1 MADRGSGGRP
11 RAGGKKVQ
19 TQTLHGSSPDPLLTM
34 VHSIHESVGVDQLGA
49 NYMTTIPGLVQANAY
64 GFYLLNADSHKPERV
79 AVRGAVERFAKAYEE
94 VGYAYDPVLEHVC
107 ETGRPAS
114 ESSLF
119 GRDAWQRQP
128 LRETLHMRRL
138 ARLLE
143 APVVVDGNTV
153 GLLCFTRRSDD
164 PPFTDRDIDMVHLIS
179 AHVRAAARHAVEF
192 TRSQERCTLLQ
203 AGLDVVNAPL
213 LMSDRAG
220 NLHYANK
227 PAKALLNSSASSALR
242 SGLLARCLRANLEEL
257 ALPERT
263 SAVAILPLERTPSR
277 AQPCLLVRSLAVP
290 DTGDAILS
298 VLYPQDDFGC
308 PDLGFLSNRLP
319 PRELEVLGLVAR
331 GMRNKE
337 IAQQLFVSTNTVKY
351 HLKRIFEALQVNSRS
366 ELLSKVLAKTP
377 EYIGPLN

>member
-1 MADRGSGGRP
+1 VEEVQTLVSRGSN
-11 RAGGKKVQ
+11 
-19 TQTLHGSSPDPLLTM
+19 PDPLLTL

-49 NYMTTIPGLVQANAY
+49 NYRNTIPSLIHADAY
-64 GFYLLNADSHKPERV
+64 GFYLLNVDSHKPERV
-79 AVRGAVERFAKAYEE
+79 AVRGAVERYAKAYEE
-94 VGYAYDPVLEHVC
+94 VGYAYDPVLEHVS

-114 ESSLF
+114 DSSLF
-119 GRDAWQRQP
+119 APDEWQRQP
-128 LRETLHMRRL
+128 LREALHMRKL

-143 APVVVDGNTV
+143 APVVVEGNTV

-192 TRSQERCTLLQ
+192 TKSQERCALLQ

-213 LMSDRAG
+213 LLSDRAG
-220 NLHYANK
+220 HLHYANK

-242 SGLLARCLRANLEEL
+242 SGLLARCLLANLEEL
-257 ALPERT
+257 ALPGQT
-263 SAVAILPLERTPSR
+263 SAVTVLPLERTPSR
-277 AQPCLLVRSLAVP
+277 GQPCILVRSLSIP
-290 DTGDAILS
+290 ETGGAILN
-298 VLYPQDDFGC
+298 VLYPQDDPGSPDVGG
-308 PDLGFLSNRLP
+308 PDLGYLSSRLP

-351 HLKRIFEALQVNSRS
+351 HLKRIFEALQVSSRS
-366 ELLSKVLAKTP
+366 ELLSKVLAKTT
-377 EYIGPLN
+377 ECIGPLN